1 MRFHG
6 FVDRNYV
13 TLGQDFVVSFSFT
26 NTGAATRTIS
36 AKILCETV
44 LYTGVRDRIVKQ
56 QSYQLPV
63 SPRSSLLLHTNI
75 VYYVISCCLIQ
86 FSISLKITYI
96 YRIKARKFTPQIDA
110 QITGF
115 FVYSRKNKGLIMTNS
130 LLINFFIQKVHL
142 YIFL

>member
-26 NTGAATRTIS
+26 NTGAAIRTIS
-36 AKILCETV
+36 AKMLCETV
-44 LYTGVRDRIVKQ
+44 QYTGVRDRIIKQ

-63 SPRSSLLLHTNI
+63 SPRSSQLLHTNI
-75 VYYVISCCLIQ
+75 VHYVISCCLIQ
-86 FSISLKITYI
+86 FSISIKITYMYT
-96 YRIKARKFTPQIDA
+96 YRIKARIFTPQIDA

-115 FVYSRKNKGLIMTNS
+115 FGYPRKNKGLIMSYS
-130 LLINFFIQKVHL
+130 LLI
-142 YIFL
+142 

>member
-26 NTGAATRTIS
+26 NIGAATRTIS
-36 AKILCETV
+36 ARMLCETV
-44 LYTGVRDRIVKQ
+44 QYTGVRDRIVKQ

-63 SPRSSLLLHTNI
+63 SPRSSQLLHTNI
-75 VYYVISCCLIQ
+75 VHYVISCCLIQ
-86 FSISLKITYI
+86 FSISIKITYMYT
-96 YRIKARKFTPQIDA
+96 YRIKARIFAPQIDA

-115 FVYSRKNKGLIMTNS
+115 FVYSRKNKGLIITYS
-130 LLINFFIQKVHL
+130 LLI
-142 YIFL
+142 